1 MKPLSSSRYFI
12 ITAIVLLIIYS
23 CSKGSGGGAGG
34 GTPPPPPPDPCAGVT
49 IVVTGTTT
57 NPTIAGGTN
66 GSIAATAAG
75 SGITF
80 NINGGAFQA
89 SGTFSNLAAGSYTIV
104 AKNASGCTG
113 SAIFTLTAPNAC
125 AGITITVANTSTGT
139 IPCEATSSGTITA
152 AANGGGGS
160 FTYSINGGTFQAS
173 NLFSNLAAGNYTV
186 TAKDVNGCTGTSA
199 LTTINNAAE
208 GPLFS
213 AVRTLVQN
221 NCVTCHNPT
230 VLNGGMNW
238 TVDCNIVTF
247 KDRIKA
253 RAVDGNPSPMPE
265 GGFLPLSERQK
276 ITDWI
281 NAGGKYTN

>member
-1 MKPLSSSRYFI
+1 MKQLSSNRYFI
-12 ITAIVLLIIYS
+12 ITAIILFIIYS
-23 CSKGSGGGAGG
+23 CSKGSGSGG
-34 GTPPPPPPDPCAGVT
+34 GTPPPPPDPCAGVT
-49 IVVTGTTT
+49 IAVTSTT
-57 NPTIAGGTN
+57 NNPTTAGGTN
-66 GSIAATAAG
+66 GSIAAAATGG
-75 SGITF
+75 SGFTF

-125 AGITITVANTSTGT
+125 AGVTIAVVNTSTGT
-139 IPCEATSSGTITA
+139 IPCEATNSGTITA
-152 AANGGGGS
+152 AASGGGGS
-160 FTYSINGGTFQAS
+160 FTYSINGGAFQAS

-199 LTTINNAAE
+199 VTTINNAAE

-221 NCVTCHNPT
+221 NCVTCHNAT

-253 RAVDGNPSPMPE
+253 RAVDGNPSPMPQ